1 MGSKFK
7 NYFIIAFVILLA
19 IIAKTAIKGSIREN
33 ASKELEST
41 YTLLN
46 NSSIDTL
53 AVSNELSTRTNI
65 AQDTSVPKESSATF
79 SNPEIMAEQ
88 ITDGIK
94 ISRKETE
101 TWILSKLTSYS
112 IGDDSFFNFNYT
124 FRNGYLVC
132 EYYSRDKP
140 LRKYCRV
147 SIPIDDFSRVEES
160 QYHNYLEMFT
170 NGKTMKRYFFE
181 NDKEIIDDEMP
192 IPFNFDKEPNLTKRL
207 QKAFLHLKTFYKK
220 SSHKEAF

>member
-1 MGSKFK
+1 MSKFK
-7 NYFIIAFVILLA
+7 NYFIITFIILLV
-19 IIAKTAIKGSIREN
+19 IIAKTTIKGSVRED
-33 ASKELEST
+33 ASKELESS
-41 YTLLN
+41 YTPLN

-53 AVSNELSTRTNI
+53 AISNELLTGSNI
-65 AQDTSVPKESSATF
+65 LQDTSVPKESSATF
-79 SNPEIMAEQ
+79 SNPEIKIEE
-88 ITDGIK
+88 ITDK
-94 ISRKETE
+94 VNISRQETE

-140 LRKYCRV
+140 LRKYCSV

-181 NDKEIIDDEMP
+181 NNKEIIDDEMP

-220 SSHKEAF
+220 SNHKEPF

>member
-1 MGSKFK
+1 LKIKFLIYRTPLK
-7 NYFIIAFVILLA
+7 E
-19 IIAKTAIKGSIREN
+19 SIREN

-41 YTLLN
+41 YTPSN
-46 NSSIDTL
+46 NSSSLKTL
-53 AVSNELSTRTNI
+53 AVSNELPTRPNI
-65 AQDTSVPKESSATF
+65 PHDISVREESSTTF
-79 SNPEIMAEQ
+79 SNPEIKTEE
-88 ITDGIK
+88 ITDK
-94 ISRKETE
+94 VNISRQETE

-181 NDKEIIDDEMP
+181 NNKEIIDDTMP
-192 IPFNFDKEPNLTKRL
+192 IPFNFDKETNLTMRL